1 MVMRE
6 TVKVLFQVYS
16 DILDGLE
23 KPLSHAQD
31 LVEKSNLIKDLKIK
45 FPFSSSSYTLAD
57 IILMYRELLK
67 SSSDTA
73 QQISNDLQSIKFTE
87 ILSEFQS
94 LLQSFF
100 TEIEEEIKH
109 LKKITFSYVIN
120 DIQQD
125 ISIFFNSCISEGFIS
140 LKENLYHNLG
150 KFNEF
155 VESKLQEASQEL
167 QLFHQYIKAL
177 REEYFDPSIIGWT
190 VKYYELEEKLVN
202 LFKTLAV
209 ALTDFHSTYTVS
221 AAYFASQ
228 LSTQVE
234 QFVHGDIQEYLSIL
248 ADADGKGKEKI
259 AELSTTAQEIIKSW
273 ATALKEIISD
283 YHQQFRS
290 KLQEFLDQLSDYH
303 EKFIAESKRL
313 IDLSIQSYSMFL
325 RYITELLKKLQSATV
340 SDVSPYIKLAPG
352 ELTITF

>member
-1 MVMRE
+1 
-6 TVKVLFQVYS
+6 
-16 DILDGLE
+16 
-23 KPLSHAQD
+23 
-31 LVEKSNLIKDLKIK
+31 
-45 FPFSSSSYTLAD
+45 
-57 IILMYRELLK
+57 
-67 SSSDTA
+67 
-73 QQISNDLQSIKFTE
+73 
-87 ILSEFQS
+87 
-94 LLQSFF
+94 
-100 TEIEEEIKH
+100 
-109 LKKITFSYVIN
+109 
-120 DIQQD
+120 
-125 ISIFFNSCISEGFIS
+125 
-140 LKENLYHNLG
+140 
-150 KFNEF
+150 
-155 VESKLQEASQEL
+155 
-167 QLFHQYIKAL
+167 
-177 REEYFDPSIIGWT
+177 